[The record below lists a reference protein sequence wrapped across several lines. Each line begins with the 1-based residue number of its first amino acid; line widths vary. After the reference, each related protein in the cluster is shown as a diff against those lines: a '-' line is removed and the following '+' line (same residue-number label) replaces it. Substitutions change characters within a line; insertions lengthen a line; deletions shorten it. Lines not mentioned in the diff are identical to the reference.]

1 MKRSL
6 DVRVVD
12 WAERGRADVEPL
24 LAEVGPGLYS
34 CPSYPTSE
42 NAAAFAY
49 RTLDGALIFCDPRQI
64 PGLSER
70 ESTRLSGP
78 CITARCVHWAGHCN
92 LGAVL
97 ASSAGREV
105 GGRLTKDSAT
115 GSCPIQN
122 ICRWKAE
129 NGSAACRAC
138 VDVDYFEFA

>member
-6 DVRVVD
+6 DMRVID
-12 WAERGRADVEPL
+12 WIEQGRQDVEPL
-24 LAEVGPGLYS
+24 LVEVGPGSYS
-34 CPSYPTSE
+34 CPSYPMSK

-49 RTLDGALIFCDPRQI
+49 RTLDGTLVYCGPQEV
-64 PGLSER
+64 PGLNER
-70 ESTRLSGP
+70 ESTRFSGP

-92 LGAVL
+92 LGAAL

-105 GGRLTKDSAT
+105 CEPLTKDSAT
-115 GSCPIQN
+115 ESCPIQDM
-122 ICRWKAE
+122 CRWKAE